1 VTIEEYGGESR
12 RQAEMNRREQNR
24 GFTLIELLI
33 VITILGIL
41 ATIVVFA
48 VRGVSNKSQDATC
61 ASDRQIL
68 ETASE
73 AYFAHRPAM
82 FITPVGT
89 TADRYELAL
98 VQDGVLRETSI
109 YYDLDQDGV
118 ILQVTGSPCT
128 P

>member
-1 VTIEEYGGESR
+1 MTR
-12 RQAEMNRREQNR
+12 RDRDQ

-33 VITILGIL
+33 VIVILGIL

-48 VRGVSNKSQDATC
+48 VRGAHGKSQDATC
-61 ASDRQIL
+61 ATEAKIL
-68 ETASE
+68 ETAGE

-82 FITPVGT
+82 SITPVGA

-98 VQDGVLRETSI
+98 VQDGVLRDVSM

-118 ILQVTGSPCT
+118 LLPVSGSPCT